1 MLNYTTIH
9 YIQHVLKYGRIHSSL
24 YGLWQRS
31 KGGVAPWFSMGQTI
45 PSSTPQSSTWICSLI
60 IVENISSWYIN
71 SVQFL
76 YVDQVCFHFSP
87 TGGGNWILRHPWL
100 ELDLIW
106 FHDVGC
112 KRRLPPSLETRTFR
126 RRAVRPVEHL
136 LVHQHLHLI
145 FYHVFLQTARID
157 EHSFASATIEL

>member
-1 MLNYTTIH
+1 MLNSTTI
-9 YIQHVLKYGRIHSSL
+9 HVLKYGRIHPSL
-24 YGLWQRS
+24 YGLRGKEQSRS
-31 KGGVAPWFSMGQTI
+31 CPLIFHGSDDPTI
-45 PSSTPQSSTWICSLI
+45 NTSVINVDLFPHNSREYFILI
-60 IVENISSWYIN
+60 YQLCAI
-71 SVQFL
+71 F
-76 YVDQVCFHFSP
+76 VCGS
-87 TGGGNWILRHPWL
+87 GSGNWILRHPWL

-136 LVHQHLHLI
+136 LVHHLLHLI
-145 FYHVFLQTARID
+145 FYHVFPQTARID

>member
-1 MLNYTTIH
+1 MLNSTTIH
-9 YIQHVLKYGRIHSSL
+9 VLAEYTLPCTAWGE
-24 YGLWQRS
+24 RS
-31 KGGVAPWFSMGQTI
+31 KVGVAPWFSMGQTI
-45 PSSTPQSSTWICSLI
+45 IKTSVINVDLFPHNSREYFILI
-60 IVENISSWYIN
+60 YQLCAI
-71 SVQFL
+71 F
-76 YVDQVCFHFSP
+76 VCGS
-87 TGGGNWILRHPWL
+87 GSGNWILRHPWL

-136 LVHQHLHLI
+136 LVHHLLHLI
-145 FYHVFLQTARID
+145 FYHVFPQTARID